1 MKRKIA
7 VFLSGSGTN
16 AKNIC
21 SYFKGH
27 PAIEVVLL
35 ISNKEQSGAKA
46 IGEAFHIPTAIFN
59 KASFYHTEEVLQ
71 TLKKNQIDAL
81 VLAGF
86 LWMIPE
92 NLLAEYPN
100 RIINIHPALLPKYG
114 GKGMHGMHVHETV
127 YNNREK
133 ESGITI
139 HLCNEKYDEGKI
151 LFQQKVSLAEKDT
164 PEKIAGKV
172 QELEH
177 QYYPKIIETY
187 LSGLDSN

>member
-7 VFLSGSGTN
+7 VLLSGSGTN

-35 ISNKEQSGAKA
+35 ISNREQSGARA
-46 IGEAFHIPTAIFN
+46 IGEAFHIPTAIFS
-59 KASFYHTEEVLQ
+59 KESFYHSEEVLQ
-71 TLKKNQIDAL
+71 MLKKHQVDAV

-92 NLLAEYPN
+92 NLLLEYPD

-127 YNNREK
+127 YKNREK

-151 LFQQKVSLAEKDT
+151 LFQQKVGLTDKDT
-164 PEKIAGKV
+164 PETIARKV

-177 QYYPKIIETY
+177 QYYPEIIETY
-187 LSGLDSN
+187 LSGSDSN

>member
-27 PAIEVVLL
+27 PAIEVALL
-35 ISNKEQSGAKA
+35 VSNKEQSGAKA
-46 IGEAFHIPTAIFN
+46 IGESFHIPTVFFN
-59 KASFYHTEEVLQ
+59 KESFHQPDVVLQ
-71 TLKKNQIDAL
+71 SLQKYRIDAI

-86 LWMIPE
+86 LWMIPDI
-92 NLLAEYPN
+92 LLREYPN

-114 GKGMHGMHVHETV
+114 GKGMHGRHVHEMV
-127 YNNREK
+127 FNNKEK

-139 HLCNEKYDEGKI
+139 HLCNERYDEGKI
-151 LFQQKVSLAEKDT
+151 LFQQKVDLAETDT
-164 PEKIAGKV
+164 PETIARKV

-177 QYYPKIIETY
+177 QYYPKMIESY
-187 LSGLDSN
+187 LLNADLT

>member
-7 VFLSGSGTN
+7 VLLSGSGTN

-27 PAIEVVLL
+27 PSIEVVLL
-35 ISNKEQSGAKA
+35 ISNREQSGARA
-46 IGEAFHIPTAIFN
+46 IGEAFHIPTTIFN
-59 KASFYHTEEVLQ
+59 KESFYHSEEVLQ
-71 TLKKNQIDAL
+71 TLQMHHIDAL

-86 LWMIPE
+86 LWMVPE
-92 NLLAEYPN
+92 NLLTEYPN

-127 YNNREK
+127 YKNREK

-151 LFQQKVSLAEKDT
+151 LFQQKVGLTETDT
-164 PEKIAGKV
+164 PETIARKV

-187 LSGLDSN
+187 LSGSDTN